1 MTTYSEFQSSLEKD
15 AINQSISPSLY
26 HMNTIQKRFQG
37 CLSLGA
43 YYSPSKIGGS
53 MVEGA
58 NLVDVD
64 SELMGITR
72 IQTKNFQFKHFPNE
86 NKEVKYLHLKDG
98 LFHEE
103 STLLSNP
110 PAYLRCMTKNRWEN
124 VHLQP
129 QDNVIQAHLKE
140 MVLMPYLNLVDN
152 FKDC

>member
-1 MTTYSEFQSSLEKD
+1 MTTYSEIQSSLEND

-26 HMNTIQKRFQG
+26 HMNAIQKEAKGVYPWAPTIRLQ
-37 CLSLGA
+37 
-43 YYSPSKIGGS
+43 KIGAS
-53 MVEGA
+53 MVDGA

-103 STLLSNP
+103 STLLTNP
-110 PAYLRCMTKNRWEN
+110 PAYLRGMNKNRWEN

-129 QDNVIQAHLKE
+129 QQNVIEPFKRNGADT
-140 MVLMPYLNLVDN
+140 YLNLIDT
-152 FKDC
+152 FKEC

>member
-1 MTTYSEFQSSLEKD
+1 
-15 AINQSISPSLY
+15 
-26 HMNTIQKRFQG
+26 
-37 CLSLGA
+37 
-43 YYSPSKIGGS
+43 

-64 SELMGITR
+64 SELMGIMR

-110 PAYLRCMTKNRWEN
+110 PAYLRGMTKNRWEN

-129 QDNVIQAHLKE
+129 QDNVIVPFKRNGADT
-140 MVLMPYLNLVDN
+140 YLNLVDN

>member
-1 MTTYSEFQSSLEKD
+1 
-15 AINQSISPSLY
+15 
-26 HMNTIQKRFQG
+26 
-37 CLSLGA
+37 
-43 YYSPSKIGGS
+43 

-64 SELMGITR
+64 SELMKEFIVFR
-72 IQTKNFQFKHFPNE
+72 LKIFNSSIFPNE

-110 PAYLRCMTKNRWEN
+110 PAYLRGMTKNRWEN
-124 VHLQP
+124 VHLQHRE
-129 QDNVIQAHLKE
+129 NVIEPFKRNGADT
-140 MVLMPYLNLVDN
+140 YLNLVDN

>member
-26 HMNTIQKRFQG
+26 HMNTIQKEAKGVYPWAPTIRLQ
-37 CLSLGA
+37 
-43 YYSPSKIGGS
+43 KIGGS

-110 PAYLRCMTKNRWEN
+110 PAYLRGMTKNRWEN

-129 QDNVIQAHLKE
+129 QENVIEPFKRNGADT
-140 MVLMPYLNLVDN
+140 YLNLVDN